1 MKVVA
6 MVHKQEKQIMTREIT
21 KVAVLGSGVMGS
33 AIAAHLANA
42 GIPSYLLDIVP
53 KELTPEET
61 AKGLSLASPA
71 VRNRI
76 VNAGLDSAKK
86 ARPAAFYSSDFA
98 RLITIGN
105 FDDNL
110 AWLKDVDWII
120 EVVVERLDIKQSLLK
135 RVDTIR
141 KPGTIVSSN
150 TSGIPINQIKEGLSE
165 DFRKHFLGT
174 HFFNPPRYMKLLEII
189 PTAETLPDVVG
200 TMASFG
206 ERTLGKGIVYCKD
219 RPNFI
224 ANRIGVFA
232 MMEAMRTMLE
242 GNFTI
247 EEVDQ
252 MTGPATGKP
261 KSATFRTGDIV
272 GIDTLVHVANNLY
285 EAVPDDEMRQMFVV
299 PEFIKKLVENKM
311 LGDKTKQG
319 FYKKVKGEGKNI
331 LTLDYTTLQYRERQK
346 GKFASIEAGKNI
358 ESLTERLKML
368 TYANDRAG
376 EFIWKTTGAIL
387 LYSAN
392 RIPEISDDIV
402 NVDKAMRWG
411 FNWQLGP
418 FEMWDAIG
426 VEASVKKM
434 RAEGKTIPPMVEKL
448 LASGEKSFYE
458 KSNGVTYYFD
468 VKSGKHVAAE
478 EKTGLVLL
486 PSYRDRNRLIKK
498 NSGASLIDIGDGVA
512 CLEFHSKMNA
522 IGEDIL
528 SMTSF
533 AVQEVGKNFEGMV
546 VGNEGDNFSVG
557 ANIMLMLMSAQE
569 GDWDELDMMARAFQK
584 ATQSLKF
591 SPKPVVAAPFGMTL
605 GGGCEFALGAD
616 KIRTAAEL
624 YMGLVEVGVGIIPAG
639 GGCKE
644 MLVRALDGVP
654 KDSDADLFPFVKRVF
669 ETIGMAK
676 VSTSAVEAKEI
687 GFLRKSDGITMN
699 KDYLIADAK
708 ATVLAMVKEGYKQ
721 PMSRTDIPV
730 LGESALAT
738 LKMGMYLMKSAGRIS
753 EYDMHVGTKLAYI
766 LCGGDLS
773 AKSLVS
779 EQYILD
785 LEREAFLSLAAE
797 RKTQER
803 LAYMLKNG
811 KALRN

>member
-1 MKVVA
+1 
-6 MVHKQEKQIMTREIT
+6 MVHKQEKQTMTCEIH

-53 KELTPEET
+53 KELTAEET

-76 VNAGLDSAKK
+76 VNAGLESAKK
-86 ARPAAFYSSDFA
+86 ARPAAFYSPDFA
-98 RLITIGN
+98 KLITIGN

-110 AWLKDVDWII
+110 GWLKEADWII
-120 EVVVERLDIKQSLLK
+120 EVVIERLDIKQQLLK
-135 RVDTIR
+135 KVDAVR

-174 HFFNPPRYMKLLEII
+174 HFFNPPRYMRLLEII
-189 PTAETLPDVVG
+189 PTAETLPEVVQ
-200 TMASFG
+200 TMAEFG
-206 ERTLGKGIVYCKD
+206 ERVLGKGIVYCKD

-232 MMEAMRTMLE
+232 MMAAMRTMLE

-285 EAVPDDEMRQMFVV
+285 DAVPEDEMRAMFVV
-299 PEFIKKLVENKM
+299 PDFIKKMVEQKK
-311 LGDKTKQG
+311 LGDKSKQG
-319 FYKKVKGEGKNI
+319 FYKRTKGDGHLI
-331 LTLDYTTLQYRERQK
+331 LTLDYNTLEYRARQK

-376 EFIWKTTGAIL
+376 EFIWKTTSAIL

-426 VEASVKKM
+426 VEESVKKM

-448 LASGEKSFYE
+448 LASGEKPFYE

-468 VKSGKHVAAE
+468 VKSGKHVALE
-478 EKTGLVLL
+478 EKPGLVLL
-486 PSYRDRNRLIKK
+486 PSLKDRNKVIKK

-528 SMTSF
+528 SMTNF

-557 ANIMLMLMSAQE
+557 ANIMLMLMAAQE
-569 GDWDELDMMARAFQK
+569 GDWDELDVMARAFQK
-584 ATQSLKF
+584 ATQSLKY

-616 KIRTAAEL
+616 KIRAAAEL
-624 YMGLVEVGVGIIPAG
+624 YIGLVEVGVGIIPAG

-644 MLVRALDGVP
+644 MLVRMLDGVP
-654 KDSDADLFPFVKRVF
+654 KGSDADLFPFVKQVF

-721 PMSRTDIPV
+721 PMPRTDIPV

-773 AKSLVS
+773 AKTLVS

-803 LAYMLKNG
+803 LAFMLKNG

>member
-1 MKVVA
+1 MT
-6 MVHKQEKQIMTREIT
+6 QEIR

-53 KELTPEET
+53 KELTAEET
-61 AKGLSLASPA
+61 AKGLTLASPA

-76 VNAGLDSAKK
+76 VNAGFDSAKK
-86 ARPAAFYSSDFA
+86 ARPAAFYSPDFA
-98 RLITIGN
+98 RLITVGN

-110 AWLKDVDWII
+110 GWIKDVDWII
-120 EVVVERLDIKQSLLK
+120 EVVVERLDIKQALLK
-135 RVDTIR
+135 KVDAIR
-141 KPGTIVSSN
+141 KAGTIVSSN
-150 TSGIPINQIKEGLSE
+150 TSGIPIASIKEGLSD

-174 HFFNPPRYMKLLEII
+174 HFFNPPRYMRLLEII
-189 PTAETLPDVVG
+189 PTAETLPEVVQ
-200 TMASFG
+200 TMSAFG
-206 ERTLGKGIVYCKD
+206 ERVLGKGIVYCKD

-224 ANRIGVFA
+224 ANRVGVFA
-232 MMEAMRTMLE
+232 MMAAMRAMLD
-242 GNFTI
+242 GNYTI
-247 EEVDQ
+247 EEVDS

-285 EAVPDDEMRQMFVV
+285 DAVPDDEMRAMFVV
-299 PEFIKKLVENKM
+299 PDFIKKMVENKM

-319 FYKKVKGEGKNI
+319 FYKKSKGNGGKEI
-331 LTLDYTTLQYRERQK
+331 LTLDYGSLQYRARQK
-346 GKFASIEAGKNI
+346 GKFASLEAGKNI
-358 ESLTERLKML
+358 ESLPERLKML

-376 EFIWKTTGAIL
+376 EFIWKTTRDLL
-387 LYSAN
+387 LYAAN

-426 VEASVKKM
+426 VEESVKKM
-434 RAEGKTIPPMVEKL
+434 RSEGKTLPPLVEML
-448 LASGEKSFYE
+448 LASGKKSFYE
-458 KSNGVTYYFD
+458 RSNGVLYFFD
-468 VKSGKHVAAE
+468 VKNAKHAAAE
-478 EKTGLVLL
+478 EKAGIILL
-486 PSYRDRNRLIKK
+486 PSLKDRNTLIKK
-498 NSGASLIDIGDGVA
+498 NSGASLVDIGDGVA

-528 SMTSF
+528 AMTNF

-546 VGNEGDNFSVG
+546 VGNEGENFSVG
-557 ANIMLMLMSAQE
+557 ANIMLMLMAAQE

-584 ATQSLKF
+584 ATQSLKY

-616 KIRTAAEL
+616 KIRAAAEL

-654 KDSDADLFPFVKRVF
+654 KDSDADLFPFVKKVF

-676 VSTSAVEAKEI
+676 VSTSAVDAREI
-687 GFLRKSDGITMN
+687 GFLKKSDGITMN
-699 KDYLIADAK
+699 KEYLIADAK
-708 ATVLAMVKEGYKQ
+708 AAVLAMVKEGYKQ
-721 PMSRTDIPV
+721 PTPRTDIPV
-730 LGESALAT
+730 LGESAFAT

-773 AKSLVS
+773 ARTLVS

>member
-1 MKVVA
+1 MPR
-6 MVHKQEKQIMTREIT
+6 QISR
-21 KVAVLGSGVMGS
+21 VAVLGSGVMGS

-53 KELTPEET
+53 TELTAEEQ
-61 AKGLSLASPA
+61 AKGLTLQSPQ

-76 VNAGLDSAKK
+76 VAAGLEAAKK
-86 ARPAAFYSSDFA
+86 ARPAAFYHPDFV

-110 AWLKDVDWII
+110 GWLKDVDWII
-120 EVVVERLDIKQSLLK
+120 EVVVERLDIKQALLRK
-135 RVDTIR
+135 VDAVR

-150 TSGIPINQIKEGLSE
+150 TSGIPISRIKEGLSD

-174 HFFNPPRYMKLLEII
+174 HFFNPPRYMRLLEII
-189 PTAETLPDVVG
+189 PTDETLPEVVA
-200 TMASFG
+200 TMAEFG

-232 MMEAMRTMLE
+232 MMAAIRAMLD
-242 GNFTI
+242 GGYTI

-252 MTGPATGKP
+252 LTGPATGKP

-272 GIDTLVHVANNLY
+272 GIDTLVHVAKNLY
-285 EAVPDDEMRQMFVV
+285 DAVPEDEMRSMFVV
-299 PEFIKKLVENKM
+299 PDFILTMVERKM

-319 FYKKVKGEGKNI
+319 FYKRVKGNGEKEI
-331 LTLDYTTLQYRERQK
+331 LTLDYSTLEYRPRQK
-346 GKFASIEAGKNI
+346 GKFTSLEAAKNI
-358 ESLTERLKML
+358 ESLPERLKML
-368 TYANDRAG
+368 AYANDRAG
-376 EFIWKTTGAIL
+376 EFIWRTTRDIL
-387 LYSAN
+387 LYAAN

-402 NVDKAMRWG
+402 NVDRAMRWG

-418 FEMWDAIG
+418 FETWDAIG
-426 VEASVKKM
+426 VEQSVERMRREKM
-434 RAEGKTIPPMVEKL
+434 TIPPLVEKL
-448 LASGEKSFYE
+448 LASGKKSFYE
-458 KSNGVTYYFD
+458 RRNGTTYYFD
-468 VKSGKHVAAE
+468 PATGSHVAEAE
-478 EKTGLVLL
+478 KPGIILL
-486 PSYRDRNRLIKK
+486 PSLKDRNKVVKK
-498 NSGASLIDIGDGVA
+498 NAGASLVDIGDGVV

-528 SMTSF
+528 SMTQF
-533 AVQEVGKNFEGMV
+533 AVGEVAKNFEGMV
-546 VGNEGDNFSVG
+546 IGNEGENFSVG
-557 ANIMLMLMSAQE
+557 ANIMMILMAAQE
-569 GDWDELDMMARAFQK
+569 GDWDELDMMVRAFQK
-584 ATQSLKF
+584 ATQSLKY

-616 KIRTAAEL
+616 RIRASAEL
-624 YMGLVEVGVGIIPAG
+624 YMGLVEVGVGVIPAG

-644 MLVRALDGVP
+644 MLVRMVERVP
-654 KDSDADLFPFVKRVF
+654 RGSDVDFFPLIKQAF

-676 VSTSAVEAKEI
+676 VSTSAVDAREM
-687 GFLRKSDGITMN
+687 GFLRPSDGITMN
-699 KDYLIADAK
+699 RDYLIADAK
-708 ATVLAMVKEGYKQ
+708 ATVLAMVKEGYRQ
-721 PMSRTDIPV
+721 PTPRSDIPA

-738 LKMGMYLMKSAGRIS
+738 LKLGMYLMKEAGRIS
-753 EYDMHVGTKLAYI
+753 EYDMHIGSKLAYI
-766 LCGGDLS
+766 LCGGD
-773 AKSLVS
+773 ATAPTLVS

-785 LEREAFLSLAAE
+785 LEREAFLSLAGE

-811 KALRN
+811 KPLRN

>member
-1 MKVVA
+1 
-6 MVHKQEKQIMTREIT
+6 MTREIK

-53 KELTPEET
+53 KELTPEES
-61 AKGLSLASPA
+61 AKGLTLTSPI
-71 VRNRI
+71 VRNRFA
-76 VNAGLDSAKK
+76 NAGLESAKK
-86 ARPAAFYSSDFA
+86 ARPAAFYSPDFA
-98 RLITIGN
+98 RLITVGN

-110 AWLKDVDWII
+110 GWVKEVDWII
-120 EVVVERLDIKQSLLK
+120 EVVVERLDLKQSLLK
-135 RVDTIR
+135 KVDALR

-150 TSGIPINQIKEGLSE
+150 TSGIPINQIKEGLTD

-174 HFFNPPRYMKLLEII
+174 HFFNPPRYMRLLEII
-189 PTAETLPDVVG
+189 PSEETLPEVVE
-200 TMASFG
+200 TLATFG

-232 MMEAMRTMLE
+232 MMTAMRTMLD
-242 GNFTI
+242 GKYTI

-252 MTGPATGKP
+252 LTGPATGKP

-285 EAVPDDEMRQMFVV
+285 DAVPDDEMRAMFVV
-299 PEFIKKLVENKM
+299 PDFIKKMVETKM

-319 FYKKVKGEGKNI
+319 FYKKVKGEGKTI
-331 LTLDYTTLQYRERQK
+331 LTLDYSTLQYREKQK

-376 EFIWKTTGAIL
+376 EFIWKTTSAIL

-426 VEASVKKM
+426 VEESVKKM
-434 RAEGKTIPPMVEKL
+434 RAEGKIIPLFVEKL
-448 LASGEKSFYE
+448 LSSGKKSFYE
-458 KSNGVTYYFD
+458 RKDGVTYYFD
-468 VKSGKHVAAE
+468 LKSGKHIAAE
-478 EKTGLVLL
+478 EKPGLVLL
-486 PSYRDRNRLIKK
+486 PSIKDRNKVIKK
-498 NSGASLIDIGDGVA
+498 NSGASLIDIGDGVV

-557 ANIMLMLMSAQE
+557 ANIMLMLMAAQE

-616 KIRTAAEL
+616 KIRAAAEL

-654 KDSDADLFPFVKRVF
+654 KNSDADLFPFVKRVF
-669 ETIGMAK
+669 ETLGMAK

-687 GFLRKSDGITMN
+687 GFLKKSDGITIN
-699 KDYLIADAK
+699 KEYLIADAK

-721 PMSRTDIPV
+721 PSPRQDIPV

-738 LKMGMYLMKSAGRIS
+738 LKLGMYLMKSGGRIS

-773 AKSLVS
+773 AKTLVS
-779 EQYILD
+779 EQYLLD

-803 LAYMLKNG
+803 LAFMLKNG
-811 KALRN
+811 KPLRN

>member
-1 MKVVA
+1 
-6 MVHKQEKQIMTREIT
+6 MTREIN

-33 AIAAHLANA
+33 AIAAHFGNA
-42 GIPSYLLDIVP
+42 GIQSYLLDIVP
-53 KELTPEET
+53 KELTPDEA
-61 AKGLSLASPA
+61 AKGLTLTHPA

-86 ARPAAFYSSDFA
+86 ARPAAFYSPDFA
-98 RLITIGN
+98 KFVTVGN
-105 FDDNL
+105 FDDNF
-110 AWLKDVDWII
+110 AWLKEVDWII

-135 RVDTIR
+135 KVDAIR

-150 TSGIPINQIKEGLSE
+150 TSGIPINQIKEGLSD

-174 HFFNPPRYMKLLEII
+174 HFFNPPRYMRLLEII
-189 PTAETLPDVVG
+189 PTSETLPEVIETISAV
-200 TMASFG
+200 G
-206 ERTLGKGIVYCKD
+206 ERVLGKGIVYCKD

-224 ANRIGVFA
+224 ANRVGVFA
-232 MMEAMRTMLE
+232 MMAAMRTMLE
-242 GNFTI
+242 GNYSI

-261 KSATFRTGDIV
+261 KSATFRTGDLV

-285 EAVPDDEMRQMFVV
+285 EAVPDDEMRAMFVV
-299 PEFIKKLVENKM
+299 PDFIKKMVETKM

-319 FYKKVKGEGKNI
+319 FYKKVKGEGKTI
-331 LTLDYTTLQYRERQK
+331 LTLDYNTLQYREKQTA
-346 GKFASIEAGKNI
+346 KFASIEAGKNV

-376 EFIWKTTGAIL
+376 EFIWKTTSAIL
-387 LYSAN
+387 LYAAN

-402 NVDKAMRWG
+402 NMDKAMRWG

-426 VEASVKKM
+426 VEESVKRM
-434 RAEGKTIPPMVEKL
+434 RGEGKRIPQFVEKL
-448 LASGEKSFYE
+448 VAAGKQSFYE
-458 KSNGVTYYFD
+458 RRNGVTYYFD
-468 VKSGKHVAAE
+468 FKTGQHVAID
-478 EKTGLVLL
+478 EKPGLLVL
-486 PSYRDRNRLIKK
+486 PSFKDRNKVIKK
-498 NSGASLIDIGDGVA
+498 NTGASLVDIGDGVA

-528 SMTSF
+528 SMTNF
-533 AVQEVGKNFEGMV
+533 AVQEVSKNFEGMV

-557 ANIMLMLMSAQE
+557 ANIMLMLMAAQE

-616 KIRTAAEL
+616 KIRAAAEL

-654 KDSDADLFPFVKRVF
+654 KDSDADLFAFVKRVF
-669 ETIGMAK
+669 ETLGMAK
-676 VSTSAVEAKEI
+676 VSTSAVEAKHI

-721 PMSRTDIPV
+721 PTPRTDIPV
-730 LGESALAT
+730 LGESAFAT
-738 LKMGMYLMKSAGRIS
+738 LKLGMYLMKSSGRIS

-773 AKSLVS
+773 AKTFVS

>member
-1 MKVVA
+1 MT
-6 MVHKQEKQIMTREIT
+6 QEIR

-53 KELTPEET
+53 KELTAEET
-61 AKGLSLASPA
+61 AKGLTLASPA

-76 VNAGLDSAKK
+76 VNAGFDSAKK
-86 ARPAAFYSSDFA
+86 ARPAAFYSPDFA
-98 RLITIGN
+98 RLITVGN

-110 AWLKDVDWII
+110 GWIKGVDWII
-120 EVVVERLDIKQSLLK
+120 EVVVERLDIKQALLK
-135 RVDTIR
+135 KVDAIR
-141 KPGTIVSSN
+141 KAGTIVSSN
-150 TSGIPINQIKEGLSE
+150 TSGIPIASIKEGLSD

-174 HFFNPPRYMKLLEII
+174 HFFNPPRYMRLLEII
-189 PTAETLPDVVG
+189 PTAETLPEVVQ
-200 TMASFG
+200 TMSVFG
-206 ERTLGKGIVYCKD
+206 ERVLGKGIVYCKD

-224 ANRIGVFA
+224 ANRVGVFA
-232 MMEAMRTMLE
+232 MMAAMRAMLD
-242 GNFTI
+242 GNYTI
-247 EEVDQ
+247 EEVDT

-285 EAVPDDEMRQMFVV
+285 DAVPDDEMRAMFVV
-299 PEFIKKLVENKM
+299 PDFIKKMVENKM

-319 FYKKVKGEGKNI
+319 FYKKSKGNGGKEI
-331 LTLDYTTLQYRERQK
+331 LTLDYGSLQYRARQK
-346 GKFASIEAGKNI
+346 GKFASLEAGKNI
-358 ESLTERLKML
+358 ESLPERLKML

-376 EFIWKTTGAIL
+376 EFIWKTTRDLL
-387 LYSAN
+387 LYAAN

-426 VEASVKKM
+426 VEESVKKM
-434 RAEGKTIPPMVEKL
+434 RSEGKTLPPLVEKL
-448 LASGEKSFYE
+448 LASGKKSFYE
-458 KSNGVTYYFD
+458 RSNGVLYFFD
-468 VKSGKHVAAE
+468 VKNAKHVPAE
-478 EKTGLVLL
+478 EKAGIILL
-486 PSYRDRNRLIKK
+486 PSLKDRNKLIKK
-498 NSGASLIDIGDGVA
+498 NSGASLVDIGDGVA

-528 SMTSF
+528 AMTNF

-546 VGNEGDNFSVG
+546 VGNEGENFSVG
-557 ANIMLMLMSAQE
+557 ANIMLMLLAAQE

-584 ATQSLKF
+584 ATQSLKY

-616 KIRTAAEL
+616 KIRAAAEL

-654 KDSDADLFPFVKRVF
+654 KDSDADLFPFVKKVF

-676 VSTSAVEAKEI
+676 VSTSAVDAREI
-687 GFLRKSDGITMN
+687 GFLKKSDGITMN
-699 KDYLIADAK
+699 KEYLIADAK
-708 ATVLAMVKEGYKQ
+708 AAVLAMVKEGYKQ
-721 PMSRTDIPV
+721 PTPRTDIPV
-730 LGESALAT
+730 LGESAFAT

-773 AKSLVS
+773 ARTLVS

>member
-1 MKVVA
+1 MT
-6 MVHKQEKQIMTREIT
+6 HQIN

-33 AIAAHLANA
+33 AIAAHFANA

-53 KELTPEET
+53 KELTPDEA
-61 AKGLSLASPA
+61 AKGLALTHPA

-86 ARPAAFYSSDFA
+86 ARPAAFYSPDFA
-98 RLITIGN
+98 KLVTVGN
-105 FDDNL
+105 FDDNF
-110 AWLKDVDWII
+110 AWLKEVDWII
-120 EVVVERLDIKQSLLK
+120 EVVIERLDIKQSLLK
-135 RVDTIR
+135 KVDAIR

-150 TSGIPINQIKEGLSE
+150 TSGIPINQIKEGLSD

-174 HFFNPPRYMKLLEII
+174 HFFNPPRYMRLLEII
-189 PTAETLPDVVG
+189 PTDETLPEVVE
-200 TMASFG
+200 AISAVG

-232 MMEAMRTMLE
+232 MMAAMRTMLE
-242 GNFTI
+242 GNYTI

-261 KSATFRTGDIV
+261 KSATFRTGDLV

-285 EAVPDDEMRQMFVV
+285 EAVPDDEMRAMFVV
-299 PEFIKKLVENKM
+299 PDFIKKMVETKM

-319 FYKKVKGEGKNI
+319 FYKKVKGEGKTI
-331 LTLDYTTLQYRERQK
+331 LTLDYATLQYREKQK
-346 GKFASIEAGKNI
+346 AKFASIEAGKNV
-358 ESLTERLKML
+358 ESLTERLKLL

-376 EFIWKTTGAIL
+376 EFIWKTTSAIL
-387 LYSAN
+387 LYAAN

-426 VEASVKKM
+426 VEESVKRM
-434 RAEGKTIPPMVEKL
+434 RTEGKTIPPFVEKL
-448 LASGEKSFYE
+448 LASGKQSFYE
-458 KSNGVTYYFD
+458 RRNGVTYCFD
-468 VKSGKHVAAE
+468 FKTAKHIAID
-478 EKTGLVLL
+478 EKPGLLLL
-486 PSYRDRNRLIKK
+486 PSFKDRNKVVKK
-498 NSGASLIDIGDGVA
+498 NTGASLIDIGDGVA

-528 SMTSF
+528 SMTNF
-533 AVQEVGKNFEGMV
+533 AVQEVTKNFEGMV

-557 ANIMLMLMSAQE
+557 ANIMLMLMAAQE

-616 KIRTAAEL
+616 KIRAAAEL

-654 KDSDADLFPFVKRVF
+654 KDSDADLFSFVKRVF
-669 ETIGMAK
+669 ETLGMAK
-676 VSTSAVEAKEI
+676 VSTSAVEAKHI

-721 PMSRTDIPV
+721 PTPRTDIPV
-730 LGESALAT
+730 LGESAFAT
-738 LKMGMYLMKSAGRIS
+738 LKLGMYLMKSGGRIS

-773 AKSLVS
+773 AKTFVS

>member
-1 MKVVA
+1 
-6 MVHKQEKQIMTREIT
+6 MTREIRT
-21 KVAVLGSGVMGS
+21 VAVLGSGVMGS

-53 KELTPEET
+53 KELTPEEV
-61 AKGLSLASPA
+61 AKGLTLTSPA

-76 VNAGLDSAKK
+76 VGAGLDSAKK
-86 ARPAAFYSSDFA
+86 ARPAAFYSPDLTK
-98 RLITIGN
+98 LITVGN

-110 AWLKDVDWII
+110 GWVKEVDWII

-135 RVDTIR
+135 KVDALR

-150 TSGIPINQIKEGLSE
+150 TSGIPIASIAGGMSD

-174 HFFNPPRYMKLLEII
+174 HFFNPPRYMRLLEII
-189 PTAETLPDVVG
+189 PTTETLPEVVT
-200 TMASFG
+200 TMATFG
-206 ERTLGKGIVYCKD
+206 ERVLGKGIVYCKD

-232 MMEAMRTMLE
+232 MMSAIRTMLE
-242 GNFTI
+242 GGYTI
-247 EEVDQ
+247 DEVDQ
-252 MTGPATGKP
+252 LTGPATGKP

-285 EAVPDDEMRQMFVV
+285 DAVPDDEMREMFIV
-299 PEFIKKLVENKM
+299 PDFIKRMVENKM

-319 FYKKVKGEGKNI
+319 FYKKVKGNGEKDI
-331 LTLDYTTLQYRERQK
+331 LTLDYTTLQYRPRQK
-346 GKFASIEAGKNI
+346 GKFASIETGKNI
-358 ESLTERLKML
+358 ESVTERLKVL

-376 EFIWKTTGAIL
+376 EFIWKTTRDIL
-387 LYSAN
+387 LYAAN

-426 VEASVKKM
+426 VEPSVKRM
-434 RAEGKTIPPMVEKL
+434 QAEGRTLPPLVEKL
-448 LASGEKSFYE
+448 LTSGKKSFYE
-458 KSNGVTYYFD
+458 QRSGTTFYFD
-468 VKSGKHVAAE
+468 LKAEKHVPVE
-478 EKTGLVLL
+478 EKPGLLL
-486 PSYRDRNRLIKK
+486 LSSFKDRNNVIKT
-498 NSGASLIDIGDGVA
+498 NAGASLIDIGDGVA

-528 SMTSF
+528 SLTNF
-533 AVQEVGKNFEGMV
+533 AVQEVEKNFEGMV
-546 VGNEGDNFSVG
+546 IGNEGEHFSVG
-557 ANIMLMLMSAQE
+557 ANIMIMLMAAQE

-584 ATQSLKF
+584 ATQSLKY

-605 GGGCEFALGAD
+605 GGGCEYALGAD
-616 KIRTAAEL
+616 RIRAAAEL

-644 MLVRALDGVP
+644 MLVRMVERVP
-654 KDSDADLFPFVKRVF
+654 KDSDVDFFPFVKRVF
-669 ETIGMAK
+669 ETIGMAR
-676 VSTSAVEAKEI
+676 VSTSAAEAREL
-687 GFLRKSDGITMN
+687 GFLRTSDGVTMN
-699 KDYLIADAK
+699 KEYLLADAK

-721 PMSRTDIPV
+721 PVPRTDIPA
-730 LGESALAT
+730 LGESALST
-738 LKMGMYLMKSAGRIS
+738 LKLGMYLMKNAGRIS
-753 EYDMHVGTKLAYI
+753 EYDMHVGTKLAYV
-766 LCGGDLS
+766 LCGGDMTS
-773 AKSLVS
+773 KTLVS

-785 LEREAFLSLAAE
+785 LEREAFLSLAGE

-811 KALRN
+811 KPLRN